1 METGIEGAAEKGRA
15 GIMNSGREAINRQHM
30 KSIVT
35 VCIALPVGLLHFVT
49 GPSYPG
55 PFPGFVNG
63 YLIDIMLPF
72 ALYFLLCPQD
82 VRVGWLRPWYVK
94 ALPVLMIGFTVETAQ
109 YFGVDIFGSTFDP
122 LDYAAYTSGVLLAVV
137 FDRFVFP
144 SLFSFWRV
152 NKTTWS

>member
-1 METGIEGAAEKGRA
+1 
-15 GIMNSGREAINRQHM
+15 MNSGREAINRQHM

-49 GPSYPG
+49 GPSYSG
-55 PFPGFVNG
+55 PFPDFVNG

-82 VRVGWLRPWYVK
+82 SRIDWLRPWYVK
-94 ALPVLMIGFTVETAQ
+94 ALPVLMIGFTVETFQ
-109 YFGVDIFGSTFDP
+109 YFGIDIFGSTFDP
-122 LDYAAYTSGVLLAVV
+122 LDYAAYALGLFLAVIV
-137 FDRFVFP
+137 DLFLFP

-152 NKTTWS
+152 DKTTES